1 MRLHLAAQ
9 GIELRPGELG
19 SEPGGFRFAHGK
31 TLHGRGCIAGNK
43 DSRVHDKPDVK
54 AFIIERA
61 DREVP
66 PARNLPG
73 QRERIQEV
81 V

>member
-1 MRLHLAAQ
+1 
-9 GIELRPGELG
+9 
-19 SEPGGFRFAHGK
+19 
-31 TLHGRGCIAGNK
+31 
-43 DSRVHDKPDVK
+43 VK